1 MGWKDYFL
9 AYVSRIESNTHERVV
24 AIDDGMLFDGNT
36 FYHPMTPCQKIFYS
50 NVNEIDFSLVKKEII
65 KDCEF
70 LIKILICKRCSPNGY
85 GDRDLLVNSLN
96 YIRSISNEKY
106 NNSLILLTKA
116 NLWSDLLYLISDLDK
131 EDRTIELVAN
141 LFANKLNEDIKLI
154 NSSTCCKSAP
164 TENKKYDKKFN
175 LATKICNKMN
185 ITHKNYRNILTKLR
199 KRVNE
204 DSQIRINSLS
214 FVSNYQKINDIDIEY
229 ENIFNKLTNSYKEN
243 SFLNNSYLLVDS
255 DIINISSISQ
265 RIIILMS
272 ILYSKSELP
281 QKLLLHQSVI
291 DESKKSFKHYLNKCE
306 DLLCFNNLSINMI
319 LSCINKSSSNYLL
332 ISDKEPSNNNILFDF
347 KNNSNVVY
355 WQINESCIPHDEINL
370 KRIKHENSNFNIK
383 EMTLIEN
390 GLNLIVL
397 SGSPLVIINILFN
410 CDNYNSKNII
420 EKMMSLYLDD

>member
-185 ITHKNYRNILTKLR
+185 ITHKKYRNILTKLR
-199 KRVNE
+199 KRVDE
-204 DSQIRINSLS
+204 NSLVPRVNPLS
-214 FVSNYQKINDIDIEY
+214 FVSTYQKMDYATIEY
-229 ENIFNKLTNSYKEN
+229 ENIFNKFVESFKEN
-243 SFLNNSYLLVDS
+243 SFLSNSYLIIDS
-255 DIINISSISQ
+255 DIINISSITQ
-265 RIIILMS
+265 RIFILMS
-272 ILYSKSELP
+272 ILYSKSNLS
-281 QKLLLHQSVI
+281 QKFLQNKLL
-291 DESKKSFKHYLNKCE
+291 DESTTSFKNFLNKCNE
-306 DLLCFNNLSINMI
+306 MPSFDYFNIDSILENT
-319 LSCINKSSSNYLL
+319 NKSSSSNYLL
-332 ISDKEPSNNNILFDF
+332 ISDKEPLKNEILFKLD
-347 KNNSNVVY
+347 NNSTLIY
-355 WQINESCIPHDEINL
+355 WHINESCVPHDEINL
-370 KRIKHENSNFNIK
+370 KRIKYENSNFYIK
-383 EMTLIEN
+383 EITLIDN
-390 GLNLIVL
+390 GLNLKIL
-397 SGSPLVIINILFN
+397 SGSPLKVIDVLFN
-410 CDNYNSKNII
+410 CEEYNTQSII
-420 EKMMSLYLDD
+420 DKMVSLYI

>member
-131 EDRTIELVAN
+131 EDKTIELVAN
-141 LFANKLNEDIKLI
+141 LFANKLKEDIKLI
-154 NSSTCCKSAP
+154 NPSNCCRSAP

-410 CDNYNSKNII
+410 CDNPNAQL
-420 EKMMSLYLDD
+420 MSESR